1 MPCQRAKGIRRPRRR
16 IHKIRGQPYVG
27 CGRFF
32 NLLCYNPKSEW
43 PDFLPD
49 TPFIYSRATL
59 LRSAFFVFRRFINIA
74 LVLVLLAGVGFVP
87 GRTAAKDDVK
97 SYTAEELAE
106 LVILVYGS
114 RDRLAQIRR
123 NGVENGKLTR
133 IGSDGRTEETTYQRR
148 FMRGETSAKDK
159 IRLDQ
164 KTPNL
169 EYSLIYGDGRAWGLL
184 NGATFAPRA
193 DTSIEFLSQAWH
205 GIDALLRYKEN
216 GSTLNLV
223 GKEKQKGIEFY
234 KLEVT
239 DKEKHRTRYAISARL
254 FKILWLEYEEPTVE
268 GGTPV
273 KYKRYFYDYKY
284 AQNTLVPYRTE
295 LFEDDRKTQEGRV
308 LNVTYSVKLEEA
320 LFQNPDAQTTT
331 ATRP

>member
-1 MPCQRAKGIRRPRRR
+1 M
-16 IHKIRGQPYVG
+16 
-27 CGRFF
+27 
-32 NLLCYNPKSEW
+32 
-43 PDFLPD
+43 
-49 TPFIYSRATL
+49 
-59 LRSAFFVFRRFINIA
+59 FRRFINIA